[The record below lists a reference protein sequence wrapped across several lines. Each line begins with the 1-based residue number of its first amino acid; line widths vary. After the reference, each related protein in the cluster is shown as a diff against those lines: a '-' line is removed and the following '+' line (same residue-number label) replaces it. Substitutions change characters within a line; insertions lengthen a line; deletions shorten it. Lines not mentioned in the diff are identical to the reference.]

1 MADYNN
7 IIGGLN
13 IPTQIP
19 LDVKTISL
27 TESALASLGTGN
39 NKAFTY
45 YDGLKVYCLDT
56 RKMYEWREVGVG
68 EANTGLVTLDFTYPN
83 NIVSFGITYS
93 NKIFNFFE
101 ISGTGPAGVDGED
114 GKGIVSII
122 KTNTTG
128 LVDTYTIT
136 YTDATTSTFTVTNGA
151 QGAPGTNGTNGVD
164 ATANNLQKV
173 INANYTI
180 TNADDNYTIFVNN
193 SSTNI
198 TVTIPDGL
206 TDSLSIGF
214 IQEGTGDV
222 TFVTSGVSTLNTVVG
237 FKIAGQ
243 NDNVLL
249 EKKLA
254 TSTYYLLG
262 NTKL

>member
-1 MADYNN
+1 MADFNN

-27 TESALASLGTGN
+27 TESALSSLGIDN

-56 RKMYEWREVGVG
+56 RKTYEWREREIGDG
-68 EANTGLVTLDFTYPN
+68 DGLLISDDFVYPN
-83 NIVSFGITYS
+83 NIVAFGITYS

-101 ISGTGPAGVDGED
+101 ISGTGPSGADGED

-128 LVDTYTIT
+128 LIDTYTIT

-151 QGAPGTNGTNGVD
+151 QGTPGTNGTNGID

-180 TNADDNYTIFVNN
+180 TNADNNYTIFVNN
-193 SSTNI
+193 GSTNI
-198 TVTIPDGL
+198 TITIPDGL

>member
-1 MADYNN
+1 MADFNN
-7 IIGGLN
+7 IPVGLN
-13 IPTQIP
+13 ITTQIP

-56 RKMYEWREVGVG
+56 RKTYEWREREVGDG
-68 EANTGLVTLDFTYPN
+68 DGLLISDDFVYPN
-83 NIVSFGITYS
+83 NIVAFGITYS

-101 ISGTGPAGVDGED
+101 ISNSGPTGPSGR
-114 GKGIVSII
+114 GIVSVV
-122 KTNTTG
+122 KTNTVG

-136 YTDATTSTFTVTNGA
+136 FTDATTSTFTITNGA
-151 QGAPGTNGTNGVD
+151 NGTNGTNGIDGIDGID

-198 TVTIPDGL
+198 TITIPDGL
-206 TDSLSIGF
+206 KDSLSIGF

-222 TFVTSGVSTLNTVVG
+222 VFVTSGVSVLNTVVG

>member
-1 MADYNN
+1 MPDFSN
-7 IIGGLN
+7 IPVGLN
-13 IPTQIP
+13 ITTQIP

-27 TESALASLGTGN
+27 TEFALASLGVSN

-45 YDGLKVYCLDT
+45 YDGLKVFCLDT
-56 RKMYEWREVGVG
+56 RKTYEWREREIGDG
-68 EANTGLVTLDFTYPN
+68 DGLLTSDDFTYPN
-83 NIVSFGITYS
+83 NTVAFGVTYS

-101 ISGTGPAGVDGED
+101 ISNTGPAGADGAD
-114 GKGIVSII
+114 GVGISNIV
-122 KTNTTG
+122 KTGTVG
-128 LVDTYTIT
+128 LIDTYTIT
-136 YTDATTSTFTVTNGA
+136 YTDGDTSTFTVTNGA
-151 QGAPGTNGTNGVD
+151 VGTNGTNGTNGLD

-180 TNADDNYTIFVNN
+180 TNGDDNYTIFVNN

-206 TDSLSIGF
+206 QDSLSIGF

-222 TFVTSGVSTLNTVVG
+222 TFVTSGVSVLNTVVG

-254 TSTYYLLG
+254 TSAYYLLG